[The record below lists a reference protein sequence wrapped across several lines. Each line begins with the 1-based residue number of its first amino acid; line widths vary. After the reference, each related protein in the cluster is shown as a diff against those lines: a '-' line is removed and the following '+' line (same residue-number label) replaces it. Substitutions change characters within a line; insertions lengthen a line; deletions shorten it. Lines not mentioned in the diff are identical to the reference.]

1 MRLDLACFHEH
12 VASPPFQDGVARG
25 YWDIASRDDVEWPY
39 AIMWIDLPGKANSL
53 DKLYL
58 RFHLQDYPSK
68 GPTAVPWDFEKN
80 AKLDS
85 AKWPKGNGDV
95 AKVFRTDW
103 EGAVA
108 LYAPWDR
115 FTVEKHD
122 ANWLKTYPG
131 FEWNAARTI
140 VHYLRLTREILHS
153 DDYHSC

>member
-1 MRLDLACFHEH
+1 MRLDRACFEEH
-12 VASPPFQDGVARG
+12 IASGPFQDGVARG
-25 YWDIASRDDVEWPY
+25 YWGVASRDRVDWPHVL
-39 AIMWIDLPGKANSL
+39 IWTDLPARSNSPDRL
-53 DKLYL
+53 FL

-80 AKLDS
+80 EKLEI

-122 ANWLKTYPG
+122 ANWLKNYPG
-131 FEWNAARTI
+131 FEWNPSRTI
-140 VHYLRLTREILHS
+140 IHYLRLTREVLHC
-153 DDYHSC
+153 DDYSGC

>member
-1 MRLDLACFHEH
+1 MRLDQACFNEH

-25 YWDIASRDDVEWPY
+25 YWDIAPRDDVEWPH
-39 AIMWIDLPGKANSL
+39 IIIWIDLPAKANSPS
-53 DKLYL
+53 KLYL

-80 AKLDS
+80 GKLDLT
-85 AKWPKGNGDV
+85 KWPKGNGDV

-103 EGAVA
+103 EGATA

-122 ANWLKTYPG
+122 ANWLKTYQG
-131 FEWNAARTI
+131 FEWNLSRTI
-140 VHYLRLTREILHS
+140 VHYLRLTSEVLNS
-153 DDYHSC
+153 DDYRGC